1 MQNGDR
7 TIAST
12 IENGIDMFLN
22 AAALVA
28 AFVLAGLFSNPGD
41 LRIDA
46 PYTLITVFIVVMF
59 QSFAYFLFNMYRPL
73 PFVRPSAAMWSIV
86 KTNVVYYAFVE
97 LVCVLLVRDEYS
109 RFVMVWMLASALL
122 STAVLLFKKN
132 LIIYF
137 AKIIRRGKYSMRKV
151 IIVGD
156 NTTTAAEF
164 IRQVAANPQCG
175 MLIVGYVGDKIHD
188 HVGCDKLGDFRRLAH
203 ILDEYKPDDVVF
215 AIDAYDKKHLIRLV
229 NLCDDRCIKVY
240 FLPVIYGFFKVPRQI
255 ETVGSLPMINIH
267 ATPLDNPVNAFIK
280 RVIDIL
286 GSLALIIATLPL
298 MIFAA
303 IGVKLSSPGPIFFKQ
318 ERVGKMGK
326 KFTMLKFRSMRVNV
340 GSESTWTTSEDPRKT
355 KFGNFIRM
363 TSIDELPQFFNVLF
377 GDMSLVGPRPEVPH
391 FVDYFREIIPLY
403 MVKHYVKP
411 GMTGLAQVSG
421 LRGDTSVED
430 RIHAD
435 IEYIENWS
443 LGMDLAILLK
453 TPFKA
458 INKQEKY
465 VEKNEEKEETEVQ
478 DNNAVDKEISAP
490 EQTRE
495 APELPIEPEM
505 GEYKGKILYAAS
517 TMSHIN
523 NFHLEYI
530 AALRSEGYI
539 VKVLARGDGADFNVP
554 FEKKFFS
561 SANTACREE
570 IKGILAREGFDI
582 ILLNTSLAAFHIRM
596 CLPKNKRPRVVNMV
610 HGYLFSEDVGF
621 LKRTALLACE
631 KYLAKRTDSI
641 IVMNEWDK
649 RVVKKHKLT
658 SGKVLFCRGMGASV
672 REESVGRDKLR
683 RELSCQDKFVLCFVG
698 ELSDRK
704 NQEFLIHA
712 MNEIKEEMPDAV
724 LWLVGDGLGR
734 DKLEELASRVD
745 LSESVMFLGR
755 RENACDYMRACDLYV
770 SASRIEGMPFNL
782 IEAMGCGKTVL
793 ASKVKGHSD
802 LIEDGRSGYLYE
814 LDNMKEF
821 LITVREFYH
830 GRISLDPEAIVARYR
845 DFAKENVFD
854 ETLKIIKESFKD

>member
-1 MQNGDR
+1 MQSGDR
-7 TIAST
+7 SIAAT
-12 IENGIDMFLN
+12 VENGIDMFLN
-22 AAALVA
+22 AGALA
-28 AFVLAGLFSNPGD
+28 MAFILSGLITAPGE
-41 LRIDA
+41 LTIES
-46 PYTLITVFIVVMF
+46 PYTLITIFLVVMF
-59 QSFAYFLFNMYRPL
+59 QSFAFFVFNMYRPL
-73 PFVRPSAAMWSIV
+73 PFIRTSSVMWNIV
-86 KTNVVYYAFVE
+86 KLNVVYYAFVE
-97 LVCVLLVRDEYS
+97 IVCVFLVRDEYV
-109 RFVMVWMLASALL
+109 RFVMVWMAVSALV
-122 STAVLLFKKN
+122 SMAVLLFKKN
-132 LIIYF
+132 FMIYF
-137 AKIIRRGKYSMRKV
+137 AKIIRRGQYSMRKV

-156 NTTTAAEF
+156 NTQTAAEF

-175 MLIVGYVGDKIHD
+175 MLIFGYVGDKINSG
-188 HVGCDKLGDFRRLAH
+188 VGCDKLGDFRNLAR

-215 AIDAYDKKHLIRLV
+215 AIDAYDKKHLIKLV

-255 ETVGSLPMINIH
+255 ELVGSLPMINIH
-267 ATPLDNPVNAFIK
+267 ATPLDNPVNALVK
-280 RVIDIL
+280 RIVDVL
-286 GSLALIIATLPL
+286 GSLALIVVTLPI
-298 MIFAA
+298 MIGAA
-303 IGVKLSSPGPIFFKQ
+303 IGVRLSSPGPIFFKQ

-363 TSIDELPQFFNVLF
+363 TSIDELPQLFNVLI

-391 FVDYFREIIPLY
+391 FVEYFKEIIPLY

-411 GMTGLAQVSG
+411 GMTGLAQITG

-443 LGMDLAILLK
+443 LGMDIAILFK

-458 INKQEKY
+458 INKQERY
-465 VEKNEEKEETEVQ
+465 VEKSEEKTEDELVNEIEQ
-478 DNNAVDKEISAP
+478 SVASTEISESVEEVSVPASS
-490 EQTRE
+490 
-495 APELPIEPEM
+495 
-505 GEYKGKILYAAS
+505 KGKILYAAS

-530 AALRSEGYI
+530 DALRRDGYT
-539 VKVLARGDGADFNVP
+539 VKVLARGDGADYNVP

-561 SANTACREE
+561 AANTACREE
-570 IKGILAREGFDI
+570 IKGILERERFDI

-596 CLPKNKRPRVVNMV
+596 CLPKENRPRVINMV
-610 HGYLFSEDVGF
+610 HGYLFSGDVGF
-621 LKRTALLACE
+621 IKRNALLFCE
-631 KYLAKRTDSI
+631 RLLSKKTDAI
-641 IVMNEWDK
+641 IVMNEWDR
-649 RVVKKHKLT
+649 RVVERYKLT
-658 SGKVLFCRGMGASV
+658 GGKVLFCRGMGASV
-672 REESVGRDKLR
+672 RPESVGREKLR
-683 RELSCQDKFVLCFVG
+683 RELSCQDKYVLCFVG

-712 MNEIKEEMPDAV
+712 MNEIKEQIPDAV

-734 DKLEELASRVD
+734 EKLEGIASRVD
-745 LSESVMFLGR
+745 LSESVFFLGR
-755 RENACDYMRACDLYV
+755 RDNACDFMRACDLYV
-770 SASRIEGMPFNL
+770 SASTIEGMPFNL

-793 ASKVKGHSD
+793 ASRVKGHSD
-802 LIEDGRSGYLYE
+802 LIEDGKSGYLYE

-821 LITVREFYH
+821 VNSVVEIYRGRALPDASDIT
-830 GRISLDPEAIVARYR
+830 ARYR

-854 ETLKIIKESFKD
+854 ETLEIIKESFVD